1 MDLYW
6 CGLFA
11 VLFLVLVA
19 LVAGCDRL
27 LERR

>member
-1 MDLYW
+1 MDLAW
-6 CGLFA
+6 CGLLA
-11 VLFLVLVA
+11 VLFVATVA